1 MKNDN
6 EVIPTFS
13 KFGANVFKL
22 ITGNVAAQLITIGAM
37 PIFTRMYTPDD
48 FGIYQLFVS
57 ITSVLI
63 VVAALQYD
71 MAIMLPPAEEDAVN
85 VTALSVIVV
94 TIFSLLT
101 LPIIGCFRV
110 SIAYFFEAK
119 EMAPY
124 LWLAPLAI
132 FTGAI

>member
-37 PIFTRMYTPDD
+37 PIITRMYTPDD

-85 VTALSVIVV
+85 VT
-94 TIFSLLT
+94 
-101 LPIIGCFRV
+101 
-110 SIAYFFEAK
+110 
-119 EMAPY
+119 
-124 LWLAPLAI
+124 
-132 FTGAI
+132 